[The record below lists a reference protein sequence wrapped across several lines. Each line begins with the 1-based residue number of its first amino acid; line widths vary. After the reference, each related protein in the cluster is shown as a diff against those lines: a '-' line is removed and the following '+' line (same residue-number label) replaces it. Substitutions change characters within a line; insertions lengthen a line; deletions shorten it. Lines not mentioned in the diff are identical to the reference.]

1 MIKFFIMSRFYNVCF
16 VFFLPLCFLISCRQ
30 NSTFNDKN
38 RKKDGLLLKKESAI
52 VNQPYNSVSTQLSNS
67 NFKKWLRD
75 TVKVINDYKENEPGL
90 ISKKIEIT
98 PDSLILK
105 VSYKISKVIN
115 NNAMY
120 SSDTFIGTVIDM
132 LKSNGVRLPLNFE
145 IRIKAD
151 FFSEESAAP
160 QLIHDDWME
169 LPYVSIWQVGKKNET
184 FYTLIKGNLTG
195 IKEDI
200 YKKNW

>member
-1 MIKFFIMSRFYNVCF
+1 MSRFYNVCF
-16 VFFLPLCFLISCRQ
+16 VLFLPFCFLISCKQ
-30 NSTFNDKN
+30 SSKFNDEN
-38 RKKDGLLLKKESAI
+38 SKKDGLLLKKESAI
-52 VNQPYNSVSTQLSNS
+52 VSQPNDSVSRQLSNF

-75 TVKVINDYKENEPGL
+75 TVKVMNDYKENEPGL

-98 PDSLILK
+98 SDSLIMK
-105 VSYKISKVIN
+105 VSYKVSKVIN

-145 IRIKAD
+145 IRIKAEV
-151 FFSEESAAP
+151 FSEESSAP

-195 IKEDI
+195 IKEGP

>member
-1 MIKFFIMSRFYNVCF
+1 MPRFYNVCF
-16 VFFLPLCFLISCRQ
+16 VLFLPLCFLISCKQ
-30 NSTFNDKN
+30 NSKFNDKN
-38 RKKDGLLLKKESAI
+38 RKKDRLLLKKESVI
-52 VNQPYNSVSTQLSNS
+52 VNQPDDSVSRQLSNS

-75 TVKVINDYKENEPGL
+75 TIKVINDYEENEPGL

-98 PDSLILK
+98 QDSLIFK
-105 VSYKISKVIN
+105 VSYKIDKVIN
-115 NNAMY
+115 NNAIY

-145 IRIKAD
+145 IRIKAEV
-151 FFSEESAAP
+151 FSEESSAH
-160 QLIHDDWME
+160 QLIHDDWIE

-195 IKEDI
+195 IKEEL